1 MKKDDTGD
9 QFPSF
14 SSSWLLE
21 DQRQT
26 STKILFISLP
36 QRRKLLD

>member
-9 QFPSF
+9 QFLSF
-14 SSSWLLE
+14 SEFWLLE

-26 STKILFISLP
+26 STKILFISLL